1 MINKKPKFW
10 NNKTNMIVFFL
21 FPLTFIYKFFLIL
34 RKTFAKTIKFD
45 VPVICV
51 GNIYVGGTGK
61 TPLSIFIA
69 NELKKRNKK
78 PVIIKKFYKN
88 HKDEHLMI
96 KENLNDLIL
105 SDRRV
110 NALKEAIE
118 KGFNTVILDD
128 GFQDHSVFK
137 NINIICFNQKQ
148 LIGNGFVYPAGPLR
162 EDIKSLKDAHI
173 ILINGF
179 RDQNF
184 EQEILKI
191 NTKILFFYSK
201 YVPKN
206 IEIYKGKRLF
216 AFAGIGNPEN
226 FFDLLK
232 ENDLIISEKMVFPD
246 HHNFT
251 QKEILKIVEI
261 ARDKNLQIVTTE
273 KDYSRI
279 KRFNFKEVKF
289 IKVELNIMHEN
300 ELIQK
305 IYNFL

>member
-1 MINKKPKFW
+1 
-10 NNKTNMIVFFL
+10 
-21 FPLTFIYKFFLIL
+21 
-34 RKTFAKTIKFD
+34 
-45 VPVICV
+45 
-51 GNIYVGGTGK
+51 
-61 TPLSIFIA
+61 
-69 NELKKRNKK
+69 
-78 PVIIKKFYKN
+78 
-88 HKDEHLMI
+88 MI

-137 NINIICFNQKQ
+137 NINIICFNQT
-148 LIGNGFVYPAGPLR
+148 INRNGFVYPAGPLR

-261 ARDKNLQIVTTE
+261 ARNKNLQIVTTE

-279 KRFNFKEVKF
+279 KRFNFKEIKF
-289 IKVELNIMHEN
+289 KKVELNIMHEN